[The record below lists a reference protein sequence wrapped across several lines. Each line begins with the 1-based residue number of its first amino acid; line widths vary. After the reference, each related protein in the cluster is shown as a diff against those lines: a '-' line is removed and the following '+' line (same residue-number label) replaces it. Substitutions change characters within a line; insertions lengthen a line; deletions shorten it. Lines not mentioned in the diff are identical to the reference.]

1 MDFLE
6 LNLPVNLVA
15 TALKTFLQD
24 LPVPVVPQE
33 FYGPIKAA
41 VGERN
46 GRPWSNE
53 QRMEVLF
60 DKIHNGACHFARLH
74 QQSRP
79 IEHDSRHFTQLSQ
92 SQLHGT
98 QVHYSAHTEV

>member
-1 MDFLE
+1 MDFVE

-41 VGERN
+41 VGECCTVN
-46 GRPWSNE
+46 SCW
-53 QRMEVLF
+53 V
-60 DKIHNGACHFARLH
+60 
-74 QQSRP
+74 
-79 IEHDSRHFTQLSQ
+79 
-92 SQLHGT
+92 
-98 QVHYSAHTEV
+98 